1 MKAITIL
8 SSLLLVAATASP
20 VRRQS
25 NIDST
30 VLNFALTLE
39 HLENRFY
46 ADGLSQFDDSAFT
59 SAGFESWVRGRIVQI
74 GAHEA
79 AHVAFLQSALGSAA
93 TSECTY
99 SFPYTDP
106 TSFVA
111 LATVLEGVGVAA
123 YTGAAQLLTDKS
135 TITAAGSILATEA
148 RHQAWLAS
156 AVEKGSAWNTA
167 FDTPLDVDQV
177 YTLAASFV
185 TSCPSSNPALPVT
198 AFPAVTIQQASVSA
212 GATITVQFSTTT
224 AGPYYAAFFT
234 GLSTVFAPVQHDNSV
249 AVPSDL
255 LGTVYMVISTSS
267 SSVTDGNTVAGP
279 TILNFPYLS
288 SVAVPSSS

>member
-1 MKAITIL
+1 MKTIALL
-8 SSLLLVAATASP
+8 SSLLLVGASASP

-46 ADGLSQFDDSAFT
+46 ADGLSQFDDAAFT
-59 SAGFESWVRGRIVQI
+59 TAGFQGWVRGRITQI
-74 GAHEA
+74 AAHEA
-79 AHVAFLQSALGSAA
+79 AHVAFLQSALGSGA

-111 LATVLEGVGVAA
+111 LAVALEGIGVAA
-123 YTGAAQLLTDKS
+123 YTGTTQLLTDKS
-135 TITAAGSILATEA
+135 TITAASSILAVESK
-148 RHQAWLAS
+148 HQAWLAS

-167 FDTPLDVDQV
+167 FETPLDVDQV
-177 YTLAASFV
+177 YTLAASFI
-185 TSCPSSNPALPVT
+185 TSCPSSNPALPLT
-198 AFPAVTIQQASVSA
+198 TFPTITIQQASVSA
-212 GATITVQFSTTT
+212 GETITVQFSTST

-234 GLSTVFAPVQHDNSV
+234 GLSTVFVAVQHDNSV
-249 AVPSDL
+249 VVPSGL
-255 LGTVYMVISTSS
+255 LGTVFMVVSTSN

-279 TILNFPYLS
+279 AILNFPYLS
-288 SVAVPSSS
+288 SVAVSSS